1 VDVIDTGSARS
12 TTRASATSRALLVAV
27 ALLVVLVLVL
37 LAQVLGLRADVRSLQ
52 SRLRVPPAAAA
63 RVDPVA
69 LGDVC
74 RLLGALA
81 GAHGVDQARA
91 FSGRPLADCERRAG
105 EAARATDET
114 GAVRRD
120 VTVVNDLP
128 ATQRVAYCVPARE
141 CTSGPVRTLPP
152 GGTSTFAVRQA
163 ADEKFVRFEVRGS
176 GRARCIL
183 VTLAG
188 GGRPAPAA
196 ATSDA
201 QPDLC

>member
-1 VDVIDTGSARS
+1 MDVIDTGSARS
-12 TTRASATSRALLVAV
+12 PTRASATSRALLVAV

-37 LAQVLGLRADVRSLQ
+37 LAQVLGLRSDVRSLQ
-52 SRLRVPPAAAA
+52 GRVPPPAAA

-91 FSGRPLADCERRAG
+91 FSGRPLGDCERRAG

-128 ATQRVAYCVPARE
+128 ATLRVVYCVPARE
-141 CTSGPVRTLPP
+141 CTAGPARTLPP

-176 GRARCIL
+176 GTARCIL